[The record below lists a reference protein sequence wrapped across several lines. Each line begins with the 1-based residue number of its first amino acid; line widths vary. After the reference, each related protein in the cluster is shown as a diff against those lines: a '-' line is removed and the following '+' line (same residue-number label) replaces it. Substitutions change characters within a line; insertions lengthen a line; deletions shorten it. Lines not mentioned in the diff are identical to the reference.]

1 MKIELVIDEL
11 VLHGFDPRQRHA
23 IGDAVARELTRLAR
37 AHAGDLRG
45 RPSLDVASLDAGVFE
60 TPARTSAGAGAA
72 AGAGIA
78 NSIFTAVR
86 GTTS

>member
-23 IGDAVARELTRLAR
+23 IGDAVSRELTRLAG
-37 AHAGDLRG
+37 AHGRELRG
-45 RPSLDVASLDAGVFE
+45 HRSIEVAGLDAGTFE
-60 TPARTSAGAGAA
+60 TPSRTAASAGT
-72 AGAGIA
+72 GIA

-86 GTTS
+86 GTSS

>member
-37 AHAGDLRG
+37 AHGRELRG
-45 RPSLDVASLDAGVFE
+45 HHSMAVARLDAGMFE
-60 TPARTSAGAGAA
+60 TPARTAA
-72 AGAGIA
+72 NAGAGIA
-78 NSIFTAVR
+78 NSVFTAVR
-86 GTTS
+86 GTSS

>member
-37 AHAGDLRG
+37 AQAREFG
-45 RPSLDVASLDAGVFE
+45 RHHSMDVARLDAGAFE
-60 TPARTSAGAGAA
+60 TPARTPAD

-78 NSIFTAVR
+78 KSVFTAVR
-86 GTTS
+86 GASS

>member
-1 MKIELVIDEL
+1 MTIELVIDEL

-37 AHAGDLRG
+37 THARELRG
-45 RPSLDVASLDAGVFE
+45 RGSADVARLDAGVFD
-60 TPARTSAGAGAA
+60 TPARTPAD

-78 NSIFTAVR
+78 NSVFTAVR
-86 GTTS
+86 GTSW

>member
-37 AHAGDLRG
+37 THARDFGGHHSVDLAR
-45 RPSLDVASLDAGVFE
+45 LDAGAFE
-60 TPARTSAGAGAA
+60 TPARTAAG

-78 NSIFTAVR
+78 HSVFTAVR
-86 GTTS
+86 GTSS

>member
-37 AHAGDLRG
+37 AHAKELSG
-45 RPSLDVASLDAGVFE
+45 RRSDGC
-60 TPARTSAGAGAA
+60 RTA
-72 AGAGIA
+72 
-78 NSIFTAVR
+78 
-86 GTTS
+86 

>member
-37 AHAGDLRG
+37 AHARELRG
-45 RPSLDVASLDAGVFE
+45 HHSMDVARLDAGAFE
-60 TPARTSAGAGAA
+60 TPAQTAAG

-78 NSIFTAVR
+78 NSVFTAVR
-86 GTTS
+86 GTSS

>member
-37 AHAGDLRG
+37 AHAREWRG
-45 RPSLDVASLDAGVFE
+45 HQSMNVARLDAGAFS
-60 TPARTSAGAGAA
+60 TPARSAAG

-78 NSIFTAVR
+78 HSVFTAVR